1 MTIFTRLKHYCLKGI
16 KGESNM
22 EEKHIEYFGEL
33 CKQAMR
39 KQFQEPKRGFQI
51 RMSQIGKDI
60 REQQAELLGLP
71 KDEEEE
77 YNTVL
82 KFLYGDVCEAI
93 VMTLLHASGVNVED
107 EQKAVSRDVAGIKL
121 EGTYDVKINGKI
133 YDVKSCSPYAFSTK
147 FMPGF
152 SNVEATDTFGY
163 VTQLYNYAEAEGNT
177 VVGGWIIINKV
188 DGQLL
193 VVEAE
198 NNGTKLRE
206 KHLVQTEAN
215 IGLLQTTKSIDD
227 IDKTLDFVPEL
238 FYTKPT
244 GRMTLPDSMK
254 YFPYKKVLFGDQIEL
269 KPNPSSKAK
278 NKPLVWYKK
287 ESKKG
292 KK

>member
-1 MTIFTRLKHYCLKGI
+1 MTIFTRLKQYCLKAN
-16 KGESNM
+16 KGQSNM
-22 EEKHIEYFGEL
+22 EDKHIEYFGEL

-71 KDEEEE
+71 KDEEDE
-77 YNTVL
+77 YNLVL

-133 YDVKSCSPYAFSTK
+133 YDVKSCSPYAFTTK

-152 SNVEATDTFGY
+152 SNVEAQDTFGY
-163 VTQLYNYAEAEGNT
+163 VTQLYNYAEAEAGT
-177 VVGGWIIINKV
+177 SVGGWIIINKV

-193 VVEAE
+193 VVEADAKQE
-198 NNGTKLRE
+198 VLRK
-206 KHLVQTEAN
+206 KHLTATSTAIHTLN
-215 IGLLQTTKSIDD
+215 ATKSIDD
-227 IDKTLDFVPEL
+227 INKDLTFVPET
-238 FYTKPT
+238 FYSKPT
-244 GRMTLPDSMK
+244 GKLVLPESMK
-254 YFPYKKVLFGDQIEL
+254 YFNYKKVLFGDQVEL
-269 KPNPSSKAK
+269 RENKLSKAK
-278 NKPLVWYKK
+278 SKPVNWYKR
-287 ESKKG
+287 
-292 KK
+292 

>member
-16 KGESNM
+16 KGEANM

-39 KQFQEPKRGFQI
+39 KQFQEPKKGFQI

-60 REQQAELLGLP
+60 REQQGELLGLP
-71 KDEEEE
+71 KDEEDE
-77 YNTVL
+77 YNLVL

-107 EQKAVSRDVAGIKL
+107 EQKAVSREVAGIKL

-133 YDVKSCSPYAFSTK
+133 YDVKSCSPYAFSNK

-152 SNVEATDTFGY
+152 NNVEQTDTFGY
-163 VTQLYNYAEAEGNT
+163 VTQLYNYAEAEAEAA
-177 VVGGWIIINKV
+177 VGGWIIINKV

-193 VVEAE
+193 VVETETGTDNLRHKHINATA
-198 NNGTKLRE
+198 NNI
-206 KHLVQTEAN
+206 Q
-215 IGLLQTTKSIDD
+215 ILLATNGIED
-227 IDKTLDFVPEL
+227 INKTLDFVPEL
-238 FYTKPT
+238 FYNKPT
-244 GRMTLPDSMK
+244 GKMVLPDSMK
-254 YFPYKKVLFGDQIEL
+254 YFSFKKAIFGDQLEH
-269 KPNPSSKAK
+269 KASSSSKAK
-278 NKPLVWYKK
+278 NPPWYWYKK
-287 ESKKG
+287 ENTG